1 MWLFTVEKETIC
13 QEWKAVVFS
22 HGEEVI
28 LLLKGHL
35 ALSADVFESELGS
48 KGMLLPSD

>member
-22 HGEEVI
+22 RGEEMN
-28 LLLKGHL
+28 LLPKGHW
-35 ALSADVFESELGS
+35 ALSADIFESELGS
-48 KGMLLPSD
+48 KGMLLASD